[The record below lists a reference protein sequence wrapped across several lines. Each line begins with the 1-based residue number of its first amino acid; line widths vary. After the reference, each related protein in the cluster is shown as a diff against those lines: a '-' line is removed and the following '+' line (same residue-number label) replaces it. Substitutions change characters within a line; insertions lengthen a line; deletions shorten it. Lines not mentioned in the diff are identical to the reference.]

1 MHPPTA
7 PPADAALFL
16 AAARRVLQIEA
27 QAVQALLGRLD
38 ERFAD
43 ACRLCLACT
52 GRVVVTGIGKSGHI
66 ARKVASTLASTGTP
80 AFFLHPA
87 EAGHGD
93 LGMITATDLV
103 VAISN
108 SGETPEI
115 VLLLPHLK
123 RLGVPLITL
132 TGNPG
137 STLGRIAAVALDV
150 GVADEACPLNLAPT
164 ASTTATLA
172 MGDALAVAL
181 LEARGF
187 TKQAFA
193 DAHPGGNLGRRV
205 LLLVEQVM
213 RTGEALPRVHR
224 DTPFGDGLLEMSKKA
239 LGMTV
244 IVDADDKVVGVFTDG
259 DLRRALDNQIDIH
272 NTSMQAV
279 MTTNP
284 KSIRATALATEAVHL
299 MQLHRITALPV
310 TDMDGRLI
318 GAFNVHDLLRAGVV

>member
-1 MHPPTA
+1 MPPPTA
-7 PPADAALFL
+7 PNADAPLL
-16 AAARRVLQIEA
+16 ASARRTLEIEGHA
-27 QAVQALLGRLD
+27 IQVLLGRLNAS
-38 ERFAD
+38 FVM

-52 GRVVVTGIGKSGHI
+52 GRVVVTGMGKSGHI

-93 LGMITATDLV
+93 LGMITGTDLV
-103 VAISN
+103 IALSN

-115 VLLLPHLK
+115 VILLPHLK

-132 TGNPG
+132 TGNPD
-137 STLGRIAAVALDV
+137 STLGHTAAAVLDV

-164 ASTTATLA
+164 ASTTAALA

-205 LLLVEQVM
+205 LKLVEQVM
-213 RTGEALPRVHR
+213 RTGDAVPHVSSGTTLGE
-224 DTPFGDGLLEMSKKA
+224 GLLEMSRKG

-244 IVDADDKVVGVFTDG
+244 VVDDENRVLGVFTDG

-272 NTSMQAV
+272 ETPMKQV
-279 MTTNP
+279 MTQNP
-284 KSIRATALATEAVHL
+284 KSVRAQALATEAVNL
-299 MQLHRITALPV
+299 MQRHRITALPV
-310 TDMDGRLI
+310 TDAQGRLI
-318 GAFNVHDLLRAGVV
+318 GALNVHDLLRAGVV